1 MRDDAQEARD
11 RLFGLMKETPGKAAY
26 LALQALIDHHPDE
39 QARPWFRVHAK
50 NKAEADGDL
59 QPWKTNEVRE
69 FTESLERTP
78 HDHRSLFELAC
89 HRLLDLKADLEQ
101 GDDSI
106 ASILRKIDQETE
118 VRKFIGGWCRDRAL
132 GRYSIPQEEE
142 LADAKKPDMRWHGNG
157 FDAPVPV
164 ELKLA
169 DNWPGPDL
177 FERFQNQLCGD
188 YLRDMRSGHGIFVL
202 VYRGEKTR
210 WELPYGGAVDFS
222 SLVQSLQGRWTKISA
237 AYANVDGVFVVGI
250 DLTARARVDS

>member
-1 MRDDAQEARD
+1 
-11 RLFGLMKETPGKAAY
+11 
-26 LALQALIDHHPDE
+26 LIEHHPDE

-59 QPWKTNEVRE
+59 QPWKTSEVRE

-101 GDDSI
+101 GDNSI

-142 LADAKKPDMRWHGNG
+142 LADAKKPDMRWHGKG

-169 DNWPGPDL
+169 DNWSGPDL
-177 FERFQNQLCGD
+177 LERLQNQLCGD
-188 YLRDMRSGHGIFVL
+188 YLRDTRSSRGVFAL
-202 VYRGEKTR
+202 VYRGAKTR
-210 WELPYGGAVDFS
+210 WELSGVGSIGFPG
-222 SLVQSLQGRWTKISA
+222 LVQALQEHWASIA
-237 AYANVDGVFVVGI
+237 ASYPNVDEVRVIGI
-250 DLTARARVDS
+250 DLTVRERTMA